1 MHMDISKYLLIV
13 IGCFV
18 RSSSQLYCVQ
28 CTSSI
33 EISSSSWDHSCLDGN
48 LTPLLCVDQ
57 NNKSESI
64 SPLCMSAVYTI
75 NKRAV
80 IQITRG
86 CTAARTIQHD
96 CDPVI
101 SYADMEKTDSFYC
114 KQLCYHDGCNIHG
127 IEAIISI
134 GNSLLKNKILLLNF
148 VSLLYL
154 LWFQSNMLFSWN

>member
-75 NKRAV
+75 NKRAGALR
-80 IQITRG
+80 IKQIT
-86 CTAARTIQHD
+86 
-96 CDPVI
+96 
-101 SYADMEKTDSFYC
+101 EKIIYSNHPRLYSSAYDST
-114 KQLCYHDGCNIHG
+114 
-127 IEAIISI
+127 
-134 GNSLLKNKILLLNF
+134 
-148 VSLLYL
+148 
-154 LWFQSNMLFSWN
+154 